1 MKEKL
6 QAEYVEKMKEC
17 VENRDTEAA
26 HGDADDLL
34 CEFLRKLG
42 YNELVEK
49 YLEVN
54 KWYA

>member
-6 QAEYVEKMKEC
+6 QAEYVEKMKGC
-17 VENRDTEAA
+17 VENGDTEAA

>member
-6 QAEYVEKMKEC
+6 QAEYVEKMKAC
-17 VENRDTEAA
+17 VENDDTEVA